1 MRTNRV
7 LVIEP
12 AASWRRLQH
21 ANEFFLQDLDQQ
33 MKDHHRQFLES
44 LMHYERQ
51 CFLNA
56 QPYERSDQR
65 VDQANGFYERYLT
78 TRLGVLPLRVPRSVH

>member
-1 MRTNRV
+1 MRTNGV

-12 AASWRRLQH
+12 AASWRRLQQ
-21 ANEFFLQDLDQQ
+21 ANEFFVQDLDKQ
-33 MKDHHRQFLES
+33 MKANHRQFLEG

-56 QPYERSDQR
+56 QPYERSDER
-65 VDQANGFYERYLT
+65 VDQVNGFYERYLT
-78 TRLGVLPLRVPRSVH
+78 VVSRHVVRRFGKS